1 MEHIERSFR
10 TFDAGA
16 RTGTSQQMV
25 ATVRPE
31 RTMMSRT
38 TKLHRRGGF
47 VTLAAVLAAFSLAAC
62 STSSSPATSPSEGGG
77 DSSTVEGDVIAF
89 SGADTENL
97 GGDLTIPV
105 GINVALSGQGA
116 YFGDVMVKGAEL
128 AAAQIKAAGGPEFQ
142 LIIKDHKSG
151 DAQAGVQTTREL
163 AQEGVHMA
171 LYSYIAVLGSALQPI
186 AQNEI
191 LSLDGGGGTQEF
203 GKGQPYFYGTR
214 ALPPNDT
221 FAGTAQYI
229 AAAMPEISNVAIIIG
244 DTGAENTADSIEKA
258 TAELEGSGLEV
269 VATEIVTYGGTD
281 FTAAINKIIASDA
294 ELIVEA
300 QYGADGGYFLKQL
313 RAAGSDLPVIGTEFI
328 PDVAEIAGSAA
339 DGFMFSLDYFDA
351 ENPSNQWAQYLV
363 DTAAEA
369 YPDTVVDFYFAN
381 YYQDMFKLWTVVQR
395 VLASGGDVNSGADLL
410 AAFESDLTFAS
421 VYGGTMD
428 DLSGEESIDPESHSL
443 SARDMGVFLWDGQNV
458 TRLANYGIG
467 GVDFSLTE

>member
-1 MEHIERSFR
+1 
-10 TFDAGA
+10 
-16 RTGTSQQMV
+16 
-25 ATVRPE
+25 
-31 RTMMSRT
+31 MSRT
-38 TKLHRRGGF
+38 RNTRRAALA
-47 VTLAAVLAAFSLAAC
+47 TLTASIAVLALVAC
-62 STSSSPATSPSEGGG
+62 SSDPAPSDPTQPGGG
-77 DSSTVEGDVIAF
+77 SSVEGDVVAL
-89 SGADTENL
+89 SGADTANL

-116 YFGDVMVKGAEL
+116 YFGEVMVQGAQL
-128 AAAQIKAAGGPEFQ
+128 AADQIKAAGGPDFQ
-142 LIIKDHKSG
+142 LSIKDHKSG
-151 DAQAGVQTTREL
+151 DAQAGVQTTREF

-171 LYSYIAVLGSALQPI
+171 LYSYIGVLGSALQPI
-186 AQNEI
+186 AQYEI

-229 AAAMPEISNVAIIIG
+229 ASAMPEVTKVAMIIG
-244 DTGAENTADSIEKA
+244 DTGAENTQDSVDKA
-258 TAELEGSGLEV
+258 TAELEGNGIELVSTEV
-269 VATEIVTYGGTD
+269 VTYGGTD
-281 FTAAINKIIASDA
+281 FTSAINKIIASDA

-300 QYGADGGYFLKQL
+300 QYGTDGGYFLKQL

-351 ENPSNQWAQYLV
+351 ANPSNQWAKYLV

-395 VLASGGDVNSGADLL
+395 VLAAGGDVENPDDILK
-410 AAFESDLTFAS
+410 AFESDLTFAS

-428 DLSGEESIDPESHSL
+428 DLNGEESIDAVSHSL

-458 TRLANYGIG
+458 TRLASYGIG